1 MAAAPPPGRRCP
13 CTACSSRESPRGA
26 PRQEQQA
33 ASGCPIGQMLPQSQR
48 RAGGRLEKWAFRR
61 KIDLQHS
68 TQIQH
73 YAQCCRPSQR
83 PRRSYP
89 FRIPTAPPLALA
101 APAPHP
107 RTTAAAAAGRAFP
120 LGRLLR
126 PGHRAGRARTR
137 SAAQPLPS
145 LHDPRHRSCTG
156 SRLLAA
162 LPSHAALRQRSGSA
176 AAAGSGQ
183 GIRNETGNG
192 PVHGPNS
199 AYNVASVMRNCAAI
213 AGRSRPRIT
222 PVIRITGPGK
232 DSGSRRARATS
243 GSG

>member
-26 PRQEQQA
+26 PRQDQPA
-33 ASGCPIGQMLPQSQR
+33 GSGYPIGQVLPQSQR
-48 RAGGRLEKWAFRR
+48 RAGGRLERWAFRR
-61 KIDLQHS
+61 KMELQHS

-89 FRIPTAPPLALA
+89 FWIPTAPPLALA
-101 APAPHP
+101 APAPRP

-137 SAAQPLPS
+137 SAARPLPS

-162 LPSHAALRQRSGSA
+162 LPSLDALGHCSGKC
-176 AAAGSGQ
+176 AAAGSCQ
-183 GIRNETGNG
+183 GLRG
-192 PVHGPNS
+192 PE
-199 AYNVASVMRNCAAI
+199 RIAA
-213 AGRSRPRIT
+213 AAPPRFC
-222 PVIRITGPGK
+222 V
-232 DSGSRRARATS
+232 
-243 GSG
+243 